1 MVVVPFVT
9 LGITR
14 IFTVLFGACGAQKI
28 RTVYSVFSSQHTHRR
43 THTVGLNLPR
53 HLVSLIQFSAFTRS
67 PCRSSVSAHSGLS

>member
-43 THTVGLNLPR
+43 THTVGLDLPAV
-53 HLVSLIQFSAFTRS
+53 LFL
-67 PCRSSVSAHSGLS
+67 